1 MTDATPPATDRLF
14 LTRGV
19 VHPWHHDIYGHMNV
33 RHYAPFFDDAS
44 FHLYAAM
51 GLSLDEMLHDH
62 GVHMVSA
69 RAVTNF
75 IQELK
80 AGDCF
85 LIDGAVVRLGNR
97 SATFQL
103 RMLHS
108 DTGALHASYDLTD
121 VIFDPKTRKS
131 ADMPAPLRAAL
142 TKHLVLEQP

>member
-1 MTDATPPATDRLF
+1 MTDKPSPKDQTRVL
-14 LTRGV
+14 LSRGV

-44 FHLYAAM
+44 FHLYTAL
-51 GLSLDEMLHDH
+51 GLSLDGMLTEH

-69 RAVTNF
+69 RAETNF
-75 IQELK
+75 IRELK

-85 LIDGAVVRLGNR
+85 VIDGAVLRLGNR

-103 RMLHS
+103 RMVHS
-108 DTGALHASYDLTD
+108 DTDVLHATYDLTD

-131 ADMPAPLRAAL
+131 APMPDAMRMAL
-142 TKHLVLEQP
+142 QPHLVAD